1 MADADIPDKFPPA
14 IRWVISGIVLFVFF
28 LVAVEK
34 ANEGHYGLAAI
45 NAVIFAIALIVAVK
59 WNSLIAMWPGR
70 RRQLALTLIVLGA
83 ALLALGIA
91 LLAYQTET
99 AASLPAISRSP
110 TQSSA
115 NAPELEAMQR
125 TLDSKAQEL
134 DIAKR
139 ELDTLRTAARAKTHY
154 SDAERDD
161 TIHLL
166 LEWRPAVEAALQAV
180 RAMRATAA
188 QYDALQIQM
197 MSWREAGGT
206 AEWRHEQD
214 TKRRNEYLTKQRE
227 QFDSRWEQVR
237 ASTKAAREL
246 WSNRERH
253 PRRISALVDP
263 LLESVAAAPHQ
274 NVTPVEAAAQSAI
287 MGYQQQILGGGT
299 RIGSQF
305 LVEKLEPYEQ
315 QLAGLISKVDVAVTQ
330 AREK

>member
-1 MADADIPDKFPPA
+1 MADGDVPDRFVPA

-34 ANEGHYGLAAI
+34 ANEGHYWHASI
-45 NAVIFAIALIVAVK
+45 NGTLFVVALLIAVK
-59 WNSLIAMWPGR
+59 WQRLVDALPPR
-70 RRQLALTLIVLGA
+70 RRQVALTLIALGA

-99 AASLPAISRSP
+99 VASLPATPRNS
-110 TQSSA
+110 TQSSTK
-115 NAPELEAMQR
+115 APELEAMQR

-134 DIAKR
+134 DVAKR

-166 LEWRPAVEAALQAV
+166 LEWRPTVEAALPAV

-188 QYDALQIQM
+188 QYDTLQIQM

-206 AEWRHEQD
+206 AEWRREQE
-214 TKRRNEYLTKQRE
+214 TKRRNDYLTKQRE

-246 WSNRERH
+246 WSNRERY

-263 LLESVAAAPHQ
+263 LLKSVAAAPHQ

-299 RIGSQF
+299 
-305 LVEKLEPYEQ
+305 KL
-315 QLAGLISKVDVAVTQ
+315 GHSFWSKS
-330 AREK
+330 